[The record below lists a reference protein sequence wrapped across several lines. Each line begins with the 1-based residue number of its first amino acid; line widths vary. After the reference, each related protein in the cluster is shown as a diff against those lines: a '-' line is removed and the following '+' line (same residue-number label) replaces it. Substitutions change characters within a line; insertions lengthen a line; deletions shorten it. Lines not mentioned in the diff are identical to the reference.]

1 MVFHKDFHYKRMD
14 TFLRMPAAIHVHA
27 DTIVTSHGQVH
38 LRICKES
45 LKGQK
50 ILKEQNCTKASEAS
64 EASAKGKFTS
74 HLGAAQVF
82 FETRTSTLRNRRRGH
97 RCVTRKGPDHVAL
110 PVGRKGTSAVRNG
123 GPWVEEMPQPPRSVV
138 AVGCHSFKVIQSITF
153 VYTFDILLY
162 LSPEVDILC
171 HIVT

>member
-50 ILKEQNCTKASEAS
+50 ILKEKKKETKASK
-64 EASAKGKFTS
+64 ASARGKFTS
-74 HLGAAQVF
+74 HLGAAQVV
-82 FETRTSTLRNRRRGH
+82 ETQSTLRNLDAFGH
-97 RCVTRKGPDHVAL
+97 R
-110 PVGRKGTSAVRNG
+110 
-123 GPWVEEMPQPPRSVV
+123 
-138 AVGCHSFKVIQSITF
+138 
-153 VYTFDILLY
+153 
-162 LSPEVDILC
+162 
-171 HIVT
+171 